1 MSKCDYK
8 ETFEY
13 FRRFN
18 PDIIQGTVLDYGSNY
33 GTFLDSSRGQF
44 PEENYTGIDVD
55 TDALDEGLN
64 RFPKAKFIWYN
75 GYNPVYNPDG
85 TEETCDFVQQY
96 DTIISY
102 SVFTHT
108 SQEDMC
114 NKIEWLYSCLNPG
127 GTILATWL
135 DVDSKVSTDFFYKK
149 RIRDYGSCDLIE
161 TSDYTYLLDN
171 RCSKTMESNI
181 KFLLTFYKKEYLQ
194 NLLKDYQPLLV
205 DAFPDIPSCFQS
217 CIIIKKRNHSQ

>member
-1 MSKCDYK
+1 MAKLDYYK
-8 ETFEY
+8 DTFKY
-13 FRRFN
+13 FKRLH
-18 PDIIQGTVLDYGSNY
+18 PSITQGSVLDYGSNY
-33 GTFLDSSRGQF
+33 GTFLDSSQGQF

-55 TDALDEGLN
+55 KEALDEGLKL
-64 RFPKAKFIWYN
+64 FPKAKFILYD
-75 GYNPVYNPDG
+75 GYNPVYNPNG
-85 TEETCDFVQQY
+85 SEETYNFKKQY

-114 NKIEWLYSCLNPG
+114 SKIEWLYNYLKPG

-135 DVDSKVSTDFFYKK
+135 DIDSKPSTNFFYKK

-161 TSDYTYLLDN
+161 TSDYTYLSDN
-171 RCSKTMESNI
+171 KCSKTIESNI
-181 KFLLTFYKKEYLQ
+181 KFLLTFYKKDYLQ

-217 CIIIKKRNHSQ
+217 CIIIRKP